1 MILFKPEHVPLI
13 LNRTKTQT
21 RRLGKCRWKVGSVH
35 KCYTRPPFARGGSEP
50 FAAVRILAVRQ
61 EPLKSICTADALA
74 EGYGDVGEFIRVFY
88 RINRTAGLNP
98 LVWVV
103 TFESEQG
110 CDEGY
115 PTGFRVLCHNCNC
128 ALAYYGSCPH
138 ERGADG

>member
-13 LNRTKTQT
+13 ISGAKTQT

-35 KCYTRPPFARGGSEP
+35 KCYTRPPFTRGGAEP

-74 EGYGDVGEFIRVFY
+74 EGYGGVGEFISAFY
-88 RINRTAGLNP
+88 CINRRTAGLNP

-103 TFESEQG
+103 TFEVEQG
-110 CDEGY
+110 CAEGAG
-115 PTGFRVLCHNCNC
+115 TSKRSC
-128 ALAYYGSCPH
+128 AQCACAS
-138 ERGADG
+138 